1 MSRANFKIRFLSF
14 EDAKTKW
21 LALEKIA
28 HATPYQNYF
37 WLCRWMEHIG
47 SHQEMQPLIVEG
59 YCQDKTVFILPLM
72 LQKKF
77 GVTICRWLGRQE
89 QNVNVGLYSPEYLD
103 ENSSLFEDTVRLIG
117 EQHSQISLFY
127 LEKQP
132 ETIGPSPNPA
142 LEISR
147 KMEHPNKLFS
157 NEMGD
162 DFEAWESQQR
172 STKYRR
178 NLAGKW
184 RKLENLHGE
193 LRVERLRRSDE
204 IASLLEV
211 FVAQRDAINE
221 KRGVPN
227 PFSNAQ
233 SIKFFHS
240 LINDFS
246 ESEEGFIVYG
256 LRSGEFTHAI
266 SFSLF
271 GNGSFSGFAHSM
283 NLQSSKHSP
292 GILLQREVLKL
303 AHAKGFRNFD
313 IGLGDAPYKRDWAN
327 EVTLYDNLHAVNLR
341 GKAAKL
347 FIQSYL
353 MAKRTLKNTLRLQRV
368 DDYSSQNTA

>member
-1 MSRANFKIRFLSF
+1 MSSANFKIRILSF

-28 HATPYQNYF
+28 DATPYQNYF

-47 SHQEMQPLIVEG
+47 AHQKMRPLIVEG
-59 YCQDKTVFILPLM
+59 YHQDKTVFILPLM
-72 LQKKF
+72 LQNKF
-77 GVTICRWLGRQE
+77 GITICRWIGRQE
-89 QNVNVGLYSPEYLD
+89 QNVNVGLYLPEFLA
-103 ENSSLFEDTVRLIG
+103 ENSNLFEDIIRLIG
-117 EQHSQISLFY
+117 EQHNEISLFY

-132 ETIGPSPNPA
+132 EMIGTSPNPV

-162 DFEAWESQQR
+162 DFETWESQQR

-178 NLAGKW
+178 NLARKW
-184 RKLENLHGE
+184 RQLEKLHGE

-204 IASLLEV
+204 IVSMLEV
-211 FVAQRDAINE
+211 FVAQRDAIHE

-233 SIKFFHS
+233 SIEFFHS
-240 LINDFS
+240 LIIDFS
-246 ESEEGFIVYG
+246 ESEEGFVVYG
-256 LRSGEFTHAI
+256 LRSSAFTHAI

-271 GNGSFSGFAHSM
+271 ASTSFSGFAHSM

-292 GILLQREVLKL
+292 GILLQREVFKL
-303 AHAKGFRNFD
+303 AHSKGIRSFD
-313 IGLGDAPYKRDWAN
+313 IGLGDTAYKHDWAN

-347 FIQSYL
+347 FVQSYL
-353 MAKRTLKNTLRLQRV
+353 IAKCILKKRST
-368 DDYSSQNTA
+368 

>member
-1 MSRANFKIRFLSF
+1 MSRANFKIRILSF

-72 LQKKF
+72 SQKKF

-89 QNVNVGLYSPEYLD
+89 QNVNVGIYLPEFLD
-103 ENSSLFEDTVRLIG
+103 ENPNLFEDAVRLIG
-117 EQHSQISLFY
+117 KQHSQISLFY

-132 ETIGPSPNPA
+132 EMIGSSPNPA
-142 LEISR
+142 LVIGR

-157 NEMGD
+157 NVMGD
-162 DFEAWESQQR
+162 DFVKWESQQR
-172 STKYRR
+172 SAKYIR
-178 NLAGKW
+178 NLARKW
-184 RKLENLHGE
+184 RQLEELHGE

-204 IASLLEV
+204 IVSVLEI

-233 SIKFFHS
+233 SIEFFHS

-246 ESEEGFIVYG
+246 ESEEGFVVYG

-271 GNGSFSGFAHSM
+271 TNTCFSGFAHSM

-292 GILLQREVLKL
+292 GILLQREVLNL

-313 IGLGDAPYKRDWAN
+313 IGLGDDPYKRDWAN

-353 MAKRTLKNTLRLQRV
+353 MAKRTLKNTLRLKRV